1 MPCPL
6 RGRAGEETCSNGEGE
21 GGWAALFITRNQQPA
36 LHVSNKHNSSVLG
49 NKYLGRV
56 TPTASSIRTL
66 NLGAH

>member
-1 MPCPL
+1 MG
-6 RGRAGEETCSNGEGE
+6 RGK
-21 GGWAALFITRNQQPA
+21 GGWAALFITRNQKPA